1 MKQIDRRKFI
11 SAVGL
16 AGMAGLTPLPS
27 FALQT
32 PKAANAG
39 TLVKTGPYLQSPLP
53 GKMTVR
59 WITHEPCFSWV
70 EYGES
75 ASQLTQKATGVSE
88 FGLVEAYNTVHAITL
103 T

>member
-1 MKQIDRRKFI
+1 MKQLDRRKFI

-16 AGMAGLTPLPS
+16 AGMAGLSPLSS

-32 PKAANAG
+32 PKTVSTGA
-39 TLVKTGPYLQSPLP
+39 LVKTGPYLQSPLP

-59 WITHEPCFSWV
+59 WITHAPCFSWV

-75 ASQLTQKATGVSE
+75 AGQLTQKAMATG